1 MKECPK
7 NMQGDNIGGKTNCL
21 YVINGRQEQ
30 EDSPDAITGMI
41 QFFDFTLYALLDPRA
56 SLSFVT
62 PYVLMNIDIVP
73 KQLSEPFSVCKYLL
87 VNPF

>member
-21 YVINGRQEQ
+21 YVINGPQEQ

-41 QFFDFTLYALLDPRA
+41 QFFDFTFM
-56 SLSFVT
+56 LS
-62 PYVLMNIDIVP
+62 
-73 KQLSEPFSVCKYLL
+73 
-87 VNPF
+87 